1 MSPNGFK
8 IRKSLPIISEFSERE
23 RKRERERECVC
34 KIDSWPILWKTFTHI
49 LITRGSV
56 FVDYRGNNFNLQIS
70 FVLFFVM

>member
-23 RKRERERECVC
+23 RKRERESVC

>member
-23 RKRERERECVC
+23 RKRERERESVC